1 MMAPLSLSGLLF
13 VSAIILSAADLC
25 VVTSAPLPRPHQT
38 AQQQLSRYT
47 VSSRTASKMAPVE
60 TLRAGSTTKDGAV
73 DKKSNSI
80 RSTTVKNLL
89 GVWSVLQVLS
99 ILFNAVKRLVPIAL
113 EPILKKE
120 LEPYQAVVCVVWCI
134 YMAYTEGYQAF
145 QRKFSP
151 LVVKRAFGL
160 SKNPSILKC
169 LLAGPYSMGLF
180 GATKN
185 RMMVSWG
192 VTIGVFAIVKAV
204 KKLPYPWRSIVDAGV
219 VVGLTYGALSMCL
232 QTVRA
237 LFGWSPDCDECLDD
251 KKDEKKV

>member
-1 MMAPLSLSGLLF
+1 M
-13 VSAIILSAADLC
+13 
-25 VVTSAPLPRPHQT
+25 T
-38 AQQQLSRYT
+38 
-47 VSSRTASKMAPVE
+47 PVE
-60 TLRAGSTTKDGAV
+60 TLRAGSTAKDGAV
-73 DKKSNSI
+73 GKKSESV

-160 SKNPSILKC
+160 SKNPSILNC

-180 GATKN
+180 GATKK

-192 VTIGVFAIVKAV
+192 VTIGVFGIVKAV

-219 VVGLTYGALSMCL
+219 VVGLTYGALSICV

-237 LFGWSPDCDECLDD
+237 LFGWLPDCDECLVEKKDVKKDD
-251 KKDEKKV
+251 KKE